1 MTALPPAVRLLTQA
15 IDLAGRSIAAA
26 AGADPGS
33 PTPCTEWDLGTL
45 VRHVADSA
53 ASIRELIEG
62 SPQAPPPPPG
72 CAAARRELRR
82 LRQAAGALAR
92 CGSGAE
98 LVALTGA
105 YELTVHAWDIIR
117 AVGGA
122 DELPA
127 DLVDAL
133 LVYAPRVLHE
143 VERAG
148 LFGDEVPPATART
161 DTDRLLA
168 LFGRRRRQV

>member
-1 MTALPPAVRLLTQA
+1 MTGLPPAVRLLTGA
-15 IDLAGRSIAAA
+15 IDLVSRSIDAAA
-26 AGADPGS
+26 RADPGS

-82 LRQAAGALAR
+82 LRAVAGAVPR
-92 CGSGAE
+92 CDSGVE

-127 DLVDAL
+127 DLVDSL
-133 LVYAPRVLHE
+133 LAHAPRVLSE
-143 VERAG
+143 VERTG
-148 LFGDEVPPATART
+148 LFGDEVPAASVRT

-168 LFGRRRRQV
+168 LFGRKRRQS